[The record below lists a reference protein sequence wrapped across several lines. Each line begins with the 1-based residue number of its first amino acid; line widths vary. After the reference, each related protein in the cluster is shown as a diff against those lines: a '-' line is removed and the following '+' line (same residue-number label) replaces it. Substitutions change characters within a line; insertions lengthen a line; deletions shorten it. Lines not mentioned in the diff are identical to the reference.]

1 MMMSIFAIVIPHHSK
16 LHFSASKKILVLIV
30 KNNKKTLNEIKT
42 FERKV
47 AAVSNEIPIQSNAE
61 KERMDEEF
69 EEANAI
75 YGQNDTEEEDE
86 EEDDDL
92 TSLLSGVGLSVQ
104 VIQEVDVLINA

>member
-1 MMMSIFAIVIPHHSK
+1 MIPHHSK
-16 LHFSASKKILVLIV
+16 LYFSASKKILVLIV

-47 AAVSNEIPIQSNAE
+47 AAASNDIPIQSNAE

-75 YGQNDTEEEDE
+75 YGQNDTKEEDE
-86 EEDDDL
+86 DDDDL
-92 TSLLSGVGLSVQ
+92 KSLLSGMGLNVN
-104 VIQEVDVLINA
+104 VIQEVDVLITA